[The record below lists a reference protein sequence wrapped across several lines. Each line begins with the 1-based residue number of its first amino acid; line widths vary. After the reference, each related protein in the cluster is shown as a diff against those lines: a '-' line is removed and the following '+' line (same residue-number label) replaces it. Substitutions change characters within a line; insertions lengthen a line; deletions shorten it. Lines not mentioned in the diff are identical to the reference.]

1 MSNPSMRYKR
11 DLDMS
16 KFRSANSEGSVVKE
30 LANAAGI
37 FILTVLVVGY
47 LLHRIDL
54 VGRWIALPF

>member
-1 MSNPSMRYKR
+1 MHPSMKYRKGRKPKR
-11 DLDMS
+11 DE
-16 KFRSANSEGSVVKE
+16 SEGSVVKE